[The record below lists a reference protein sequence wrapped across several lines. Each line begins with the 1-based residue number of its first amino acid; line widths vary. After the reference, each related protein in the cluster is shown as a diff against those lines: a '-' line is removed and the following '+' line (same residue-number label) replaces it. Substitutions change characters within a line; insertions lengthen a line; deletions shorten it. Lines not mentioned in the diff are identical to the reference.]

1 MVNTHMEYLI
11 PLEGMKFTEGENGT
25 ATSTFQAFPIGVY
38 KHPVYGEINFDQ
50 TKNTEMASNVNN
62 KVRGQDLD
70 IDYNHKSHGAEA
82 AGWVKAAEA
91 RQDGLWL
98 TVDWTKTAY
107 KKIREKAFRYFSPE
121 FDWKWKHPQT
131 GVVHKNVLFGGGI
144 TNRPFLKNILPINLS
159 EFIDDS
165 DIQLEEGN
173 GMDPKL
179 QRKLLGLPADA
190 TDDQVTEALA
200 KLPDDAVISSP
211 QAPPEEPP
219 KVKGTGSAADDKVE
233 PIAAS
238 ETSAQEV
245 IRLAEA
251 SDDPAI
257 KALAELAGGLV
268 KKVASQGAALALAE
282 AHATVLKLSQ
292 PNEGKMLSA
301 GAGKLLEEAL
311 LDPSRENVMAF
322 AEGMLKGGIVK
333 SGEAEVR
340 EREAGEDGKEAQKRF
355 NDAVDVKLKADKD
368 LQYADAVELVAAEN
382 PTLFSEYQEAS
393 YSWKEA

>member
-1 MVNTHMEYLI
+1 MHLGF
-11 PLEGMKFTEGENGT
+11 LTELSSVKLDEQPDG
-25 ATSTFQAFPIGVY
+25 SSVSMFQAFPYGTY
-38 KHPVYGEINFDQ
+38 HHPTYGKIDFTVE
-50 TKNTEMASNVNN
+50 KATEMTSGVNN

-70 IDYNHKSHGAEA
+70 IDYDHKQHSGEA

-91 RQDGLWL
+91 RSDGLWL
-98 TVDWTKTAY
+98 SVEWTKKATQLIKDKAY
-107 KKIREKAFRYFSPE
+107 RYFSPE

-131 GVVHKNVLFGGGI
+131 QEVHSNVLFGGGI
-144 TNRPFLKNILPINLS
+144 TNRPFLKGIMPINLS

-179 QRKLLGLPADA
+179 QRKLLGLPEDA
-190 TDDQVTEALA
+190 TDEQVTEALA
-200 KLPDDAVISSP
+200 KLPDDAVIASP
-211 QAPPEEPP
+211 PAPPE
-219 KVKGTGSAADDKVE
+219 KKTDDAKGAGGTDDKVE

-282 AHATVLKLSQ
+282 AHATVLKLSAPQ
-292 PNEGKMLSA
+292 EGKMLSA

-311 LDPSRENVMAF
+311 LEPSRENVMAF

-333 SGEAEVR
+333 AGETEVK
-340 EREAGEDGKEAQKRF
+340 EREANEDGTAAQKKF
-355 NDAVDVKLKADKD
+355 NDAVDAAMKSNEKL
-368 LQYADAVELVAAEN
+368 LYADAVELVASEK
-382 PTLFSEYQEAS
+382 PQLYSEYIEAS